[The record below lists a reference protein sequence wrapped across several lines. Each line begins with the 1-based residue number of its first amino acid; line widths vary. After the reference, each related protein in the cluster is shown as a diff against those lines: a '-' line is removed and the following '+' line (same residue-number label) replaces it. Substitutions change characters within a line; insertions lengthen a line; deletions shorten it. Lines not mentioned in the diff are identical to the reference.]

1 MQQVHAKK
9 FLGQHF
15 LTDLNVARRI
25 AETLT
30 QGPVLEIGPGMGVL
44 TQFLLK
50 NPDIDLTAIELD
62 RESVAYLKEW
72 YPELKLIEGDFL
84 KLDLNKLYP
93 EGEFCVIGNYPYNI
107 SSQIFFKVLD
117 YKDRIPVCSGMIQ
130 KEVAERLASRPGK
143 KAYGILSVLLQA
155 WYDIEYLFTVD
166 EHVFNPP
173 PKVKSAVVRLCRNS
187 RHELGCDEALF
198 KTVVKTAFNQRRK
211 QMRNSLQGIVGKG
224 NPILNNEIFTK
235 RPEQLSVEE
244 FINLTKLID
253 LLDVSDKTEDTLEG
267 FLKIDIQEDEEMEE
281 IEMSS
286 RYIQTDDSIV
296 ANSNFLKENFE
307 VEPVNFILKNN
318 ILVTTRDVDLESFN
332 ETVKKMFVNTRNF
345 PSGYH
350 VLVALMETRVEKD
363 ADLIEDT
370 TDMIT
375 ALSGEINATDQVDE
389 DVLIQI
395 KDLQEKVTVIRQ
407 NIMECGV
414 RGVLVLLVAAAK
426 MDKQRV
432 ISNLLKCDFFPEE
445 LQPRLTMVIKDINS
459 LFDYTRF
466 GFDRL
471 DYLQDTFLGL
481 VNIEQ
486 NKIIKIFT
494 VINIIFLPPT
504 LIASMFGM
512 NFLDVPKMGWIK
524 GFGFTLVL
532 MIIFNAL
539 ILLIFKKKKWL

>member
-1 MQQVHAKK
+1 MSELRIFYKDNDKIKVAK
-9 FLGQHF
+9 
-15 LTDLNVARRI
+15 TISA
-25 AETLT
+25 
-30 QGPVLEIGPGMGVL
+30 
-44 TQFLLK
+44 LK
-50 NPDIDLTAIELD
+50 ELD
-62 RESVAYLKEW
+62 K
-72 YPELKLIEGDFL
+72 
-84 KLDLNKLYP
+84 
-93 EGEFCVIGNYPYNI
+93 
-107 SSQIFFKVLD
+107 
-117 YKDRIPVCSGMIQ
+117 KDII
-130 KEVAERLASRPGK
+130 
-143 KAYGILSVLLQA
+143 
-155 WYDIEYLFTVD
+155 W
-166 EHVFNPP
+166 
-173 PKVKSAVVRLCRNS
+173 
-187 RHELGCDEALF
+187 
-198 KTVVKTAFNQRRK
+198 
-211 QMRNSLQGIVGKG
+211 
-224 NPILNNEIFTK
+224 
-235 RPEQLSVEE
+235 
-244 FINLTKLID
+244 ID

-375 ALSGEINATDQVDE
+375 ALSSEINATDQVDE

-407 NIMECGV
+407 NIM
-414 RGVLVLLVAAAK
+414 
-426 MDKQRV
+426 DKQRV

-445 LQPRLTMVIKDINS
+445 LGPRLTMIIKDINS
-459 LFDYTRF
+459 LFDYTKF

-504 LIASMFGM
+504 LIGSLYGM
-512 NFLDVPKMGWIK
+512 NFDFMPELHWQYGYLFAL
-524 GFGFTLVL
+524 GL
-532 MIIFNAL
+532 MIFSVVL
-539 ILLIFKKKKWL
+539 ILLIFRLKKWL